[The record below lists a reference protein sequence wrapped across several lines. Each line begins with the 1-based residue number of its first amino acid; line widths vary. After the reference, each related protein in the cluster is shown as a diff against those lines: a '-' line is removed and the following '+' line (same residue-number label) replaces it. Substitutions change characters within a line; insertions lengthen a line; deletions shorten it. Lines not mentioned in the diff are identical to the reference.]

1 MTDKTKQEKEAGIR
15 QSELISEALE
25 RAKSNGGVWLNPDMK
40 KPPRFYQKG
49 VVISPFN
56 SLTLAIHSDA
66 GNYKTNEY
74 TLFSEAKKRGES
86 VQAHEK
92 GVPFNWYNWNEYVNK
107 HNPEDVI
114 SKEDYKALSPEK
126 QELYKGVRSREIRVL
141 FNIDQ
146 TTMPFVDKEGYEK
159 EVMAYGSS
167 ESRNAD
173 ETAQHVKVN
182 EFIMNVR
189 DNLVNVYKDGNGMAH
204 YDAKKDIVY
213 VPDHKEFADYRD
225 YVQALVS
232 QVVTATGHQQRLARE
247 AVVSG
252 DGNRPSEDA
261 IRQERLINELATG
274 VKMSELGMSSK
285 LSGESMQMID
295 YWQRELKENPC
306 LIDVIEGEVNSAL
319 SLIHKAERG
328 EKVEK
333 AFGRDNNTSSELGN
347 DQTKHFFVIEEL
359 KEHPNKMS
367 KEVVIVR
374 DSASKSA
381 DVILPVGAS
390 LEVNNEIPGMNK
402 ERFTKALQKEG
413 FENIRFYNPD
423 GALGYHFD
431 DSYFEGKDISIAK
444 LNNWSLVEKAK
455 LDVSDAVNKS
465 KSVLFDKVL
474 MLQDDDK
481 RWAMYIKPENGKA
494 VCVYPDK
501 LDTNRFF
508 HAMKQGPE
516 ENAEMVRQELAQK
529 YFRMVKD
536 NPDLNVDLFKCKET
550 DLDMKLI
557 ERVNIFKTKEQ
568 EGKPSK
574 IYCSPTITGV
584 PKPEPREIT
593 QQQWFRIWLA
603 DDMRDYKNQLAATM
617 FADVLREAQQKK
629 QGDDLHTDKHE
640 QMDSQEAES
649 KEKEEAVETKK
660 EEEEKKQNS
669 PEQKEKEKQE
679 EKAKEEATKAET
691 KAVAAIALSPIVKQF
706 YDLKAKHP
714 DALLLF
720 RCGDFY
726 ETYGKDAENAS
737 KILGITLTRSSK
749 TKDKDGKPLSMAG
762 FPYHALDTYL
772 PKLIRAGQRVAI
784 CDQIEAPKQ
793 TVKRGISELLTPGAA
808 VEESSKNQQKTE
820 QERSFSF
827 SR

>member
-1 MTDKTKQEKEAGIR
+1 
-15 QSELISEALE
+15 
-25 RAKSNGGVWLNPDMK
+25 
-40 KPPRFYQKG
+40 
-49 VVISPFN
+49 
-56 SLTLAIHSDA
+56 
-66 GNYKTNEY
+66 
-74 TLFSEAKKRGES
+74 
-86 VQAHEK
+86 
-92 GVPFNWYNWNEYVNK
+92 
-107 HNPEDVI
+107 
-114 SKEDYKALSPEK
+114 
-126 QELYKGVRSREIRVL
+126 
-141 FNIDQ
+141 
-146 TTMPFVDKEGYEK
+146 
-159 EVMAYGSS
+159 
-167 ESRNAD
+167 
-173 ETAQHVKVN
+173 
-182 EFIMNVR
+182 
-189 DNLVNVYKDGNGMAH
+189 
-204 YDAKKDIVY
+204 
-213 VPDHKEFADYRD
+213 
-225 YVQALVS
+225 
-232 QVVTATGHQQRLARE
+232 
-247 AVVSG
+247 
-252 DGNRPSEDA
+252 
-261 IRQERLINELATG
+261 
-274 VKMSELGMSSK
+274 
-285 LSGESMQMID
+285 
-295 YWQRELKENPC
+295 
-306 LIDVIEGEVNSAL
+306 
-319 SLIHKAERG
+319 
-328 EKVEK
+328 
-333 AFGRDNNTSSELGN
+333 
-347 DQTKHFFVIEEL
+347 
-359 KEHPNKMS
+359 
-367 KEVVIVR
+367 
-374 DSASKSA
+374 
-381 DVILPVGAS
+381 
-390 LEVNNEIPGMNK
+390 
-402 ERFTKALQKEG
+402 
-413 FENIRFYNPD
+413 
-423 GALGYHFD
+423 
-431 DSYFEGKDISIAK
+431 
-444 LNNWSLVEKAK
+444 
-455 LDVSDAVNKS
+455 
-465 KSVLFDKVL
+465 

-481 RWAMYIKPENGKA
+481 RWAMYIKPENSKA

-679 EKAKEEATKAET
+679 EKAKEETTKAET